1 MKYGEIRIRLFVPG
15 DWTEKQLEAF
25 MARYDRFDSAVAAHA
40 RGFFGDDSGV
50 TVEVE

>member
-15 DWTEKQLEAF
+15 DWTEAQLADF
-25 MARYDRFDSAVAAHA
+25 MACYDRLDFAVAECA
-40 RGFFGDDSGV
+40 RGYFPEDSGV